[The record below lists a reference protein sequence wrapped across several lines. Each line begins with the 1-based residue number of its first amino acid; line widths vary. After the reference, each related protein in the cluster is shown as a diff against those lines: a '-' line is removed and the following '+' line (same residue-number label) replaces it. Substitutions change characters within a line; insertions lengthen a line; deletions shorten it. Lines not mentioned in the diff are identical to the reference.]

1 MGFYQ
6 FQREIQLCAFVFHFN
21 IFDDWKPQ
29 LDRGDP
35 VLDDEFQRLKTEV
48 HPKRVVRDLE
58 EVSNFLYLES
68 NYQQLFICL
77 FFKHVNNF
85 IEILLPRDF

>member
-1 MGFYQ
+1 M
-6 FQREIQLCAFVFHFN
+6 
-21 IFDDWKPQ
+21 
-29 LDRGDP
+29 
-35 VLDDEFQRLKTEV
+35 DDEFQRLKTEV

-68 NYQQLFICL
+68 NYQELFICL
-77 FFKHVNNF
+77 FFKHINNF